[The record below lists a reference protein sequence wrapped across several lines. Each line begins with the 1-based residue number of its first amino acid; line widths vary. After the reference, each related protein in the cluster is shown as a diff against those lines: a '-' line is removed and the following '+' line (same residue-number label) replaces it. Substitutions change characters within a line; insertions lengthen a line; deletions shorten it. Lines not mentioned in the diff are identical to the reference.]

1 MMAVNGWLKIIKPGG
16 SMLAKIN
23 YFFFKPALNWF
34 DLVVLLTV
42 TQLIMHDSYWWG
54 LAYLITIPI
63 SATMQVLTERN
74 LNENSSNQ

>member
-1 MMAVNGWLKIIKPGG
+1 
-16 SMLAKIN
+16 MLAKIN

-42 TQLIMHDSYWWG
+42 TQLIMRDSYWWG
-54 LAYLITIPI
+54 LVYLVTIPI